1 MAAMAAAT
9 TVTMTAENGGDSGNI
24 DAAMAV
30 DTDTDNNQL
39 KRKQKKRRWL
49 RLRLRLR
56 WWRWKRQKRWLGA
69 WRRQRLK
76 AEAII
81 VEIVDAKVSAAAAL
95 TPWLRFVCCWPVG
108 VRKEDGLL

>member
-1 MAAMAAAT
+1 MAARAAVTAVT
-9 TVTMTAENGGDSGNI
+9 TTAKNGGDSGDI
-24 DAAMAV
+24 DAATAA

-39 KRKQKKRRWL
+39 KRQQKKRRWL

-95 TPWLRFVCCWPVG
+95 TPWLRFVCFLLVG
-108 VRKEDGLL
+108 VRREEGLL

>member
-1 MAAMAAAT
+1 MAAAT
-9 TVTMTAENGGDSGNI
+9 TVTTMAENGGDSGNI
-24 DAAMAV
+24 DAATAV

-56 WWRWKRQKRWLGA
+56 LRWWRWKRRKRRLGA
-69 WRRQRLK
+69 WRQQRLK